1 MRDIVI
7 FVTNHKVNKSTQ
19 HQDHDTRFRYENY
32 CQDNCRITTC
42 PGGLT
47 NITQKPYS
55 SPNHV
60 ELLEWTKVPQLFL

>member
-32 CQDNCRITTC
+32 NVSWGI
-42 PGGLT
+42 
-47 NITQKPYS
+47 NKYNAKAI
-55 SPNHV
+55 
-60 ELLEWTKVPQLFL
+60 FLSESRRTIGVDEGTAIISLDF